1 MESSS
6 TDKPSPSPAAEP
18 STSETP
24 ATSTL
29 SADRLR
35 DLEELVKTLAAR
47 LSSCAVHS
55 AKLEREANRAGEGAK
70 TVEERL
76 FQLEKK
82 YADHIMVNDKWWRKS
97 LAAMQTD
104 IDRLRSQVT
113 DSS

>member
-1 MESSS
+1 M
-6 TDKPSPSPAAEP
+6 
-18 STSETP
+18 
-24 ATSTL
+24 
-29 SADRLR
+29 
-35 DLEELVKTLAAR
+35 
-47 LSSCAVHS
+47 
-55 AKLEREANRAGEGAK
+55 
-70 TVEERL
+70 EERL